1 MSVCIHVY
9 SIGYMYVAIVYVAVV
24 YVAMYVIVKAPDKW
38 R

>member
-24 YVAMYVIVKAPDKW
+24 YVAMIVKAPDKW